1 MVRLVAVMN
10 DYEIHWLGVI
20 CILNALIEIPWI
32 LFIENVNPSSWCRGW
47 ISFPI
52 AGKFYLLVATV
63 PDWEFSFN
71 YTWRQMEWC

>member
-20 CILNALIEIPWI
+20 CIFNGLIEIPRI